1 MTNLTLDQPVP
12 KTITLFFLD
21 SYEKLLNLFY
31 YKHIYLQE
39 ISFILFYFTT
49 IFKKGNVFKILI
61 NSFLNKIKIFK

>member
-49 IFKKGNVFKILI
+49 IFKKGNVFKI
-61 NSFLNKIKIFK
+61 NIKYYFIL